1 MTPGVPSKNLG
12 TGHHK
17 QVTILGASGVLV
29 VVGAS
34 DSDLVTEI
42 ERIYRDR
49 YTAMCRLAAGV
60 TGRVET
66 AREAVQDG
74 FAVALARRQDFRGD
88 GSLEGWIGRIVLRAA
103 LDTRRRPAP
112 DPIVLDEPGRE
123 ALLWTPE
130 LPHADRDP
138 ALAAAVEGLPRRQ
151 RQVVFLRYF
160 ADLTHAQ
167 VAELLGISPNT
178 VSALLHQARTALAR
192 RLEHEDAHAQ
202 EVQR

>member
-1 MTPGVPSKNLG
+1 M
-12 TGHHK
+12 
-17 QVTILGASGVLV
+17 V
-29 VVGAS
+29 VRTH
-34 DSDLVTEI
+34 DRDLVAEI

-49 YTAMCRLAAGV
+49 YVHLCRVATTV

-74 FAVALARRQDFRGD
+74 FALALAHRDDFRGE
-88 GSLEGWIGRIVLRAA
+88 GSVEGWVGKIVLRAA
-103 LDTRRRPAP
+103 LDVRRRSAP
-112 DPIVLDEPGRE
+112 DPVVFDDLGLGT
-123 ALLWTPE
+123 LLWSPE
-130 LPHADRDP
+130 LPHGDRDP
-138 ALAAAVEGLPRRQ
+138 ALDAAVEALPPRQ

-160 ADLTHAQ
+160 ADLSHTQ
-167 VAELLGISPNT
+167 IAEFLGISPNT